1 MIPFTYGKYFSD
13 IFVLCFG
20 KQHAW
25 QCFSD
30 ESYSD
35 EYCPLL
41 RLCCFSS
48 GSRMQMS
55 REPAHPTWE
64 PKASLKP
71 MQHSCVFHSP
81 ERWHASANSVAA
93 SPPTQERFPA
103 KSSGCQPDLY
113 LPPNTLSAP
122 FKFGIWESAWV
133 LLIEAEANQWWNRKS
148 GKLGIFNAGLL
159 LMGGCLPIP
168 TSHSNLC
175 NTLLHL
181 CVFLFAGFLARACVV
196 TLVCHVTVTPP
207 TSADHQKQEK
217 LYLHAGHYHGR

>member
-13 IFVLCFG
+13 IFALCFG
-20 KQHAW
+20 KQHAR

-30 ESYSD
+30 GSYSD

-41 RLCCFSS
+41 RLCCFPVAPVC
-48 GSRMQMS
+48 RWAE
-55 REPAHPTWE
+55 EPALPTWE

-148 GKLGIFNAGLL
+148 GKLGIFNAGFYLWEAA
-159 LMGGCLPIP
+159 CQFPLPIP
-168 TSHSNLC
+168 TCARLC
-175 NTLLHL
+175 YV
-181 CVFLFAGFLARACVV
+181 CVFFFAGFLARACVV

-217 LYLHAGHYHGR
+217 IYLHAGHYHGI